1 MQLAVLLQ
9 ALSFRVSSSTGW
21 RLTWTQLTMRWVC
34 GDNHEGEEAIIIMV
48 KRKDDENNDGLRLD
62 TCMEE

>member
-9 ALSFRVSSSTGW
+9 TLSFRVSSSTGW

-48 KRKDDENNDGLRLD
+48 KRKDDEDNDGLKLD
-62 TCMEE
+62 TGIVE